1 MNYKKILY
9 NWIVHKKL
17 NISIESFPPEKPI
30 ASLSFSF
37 NIPYLR
43 IAANIFLYTHY
54 THIPNFH
61 YKLLH
66 SGGEKNSTQRK
77 QLPGISRALHP
88 SRHSVEVQPYSRY
101 ALKRSL
107 YPIPVLLEPVAV
119 TVHS

>member
-1 MNYKKILY
+1 MNYKKIL
-9 NWIVHKKL
+9 IIGLSIKKL
-17 NISIESFPPEKPI
+17 SISIESFPPEKAI

-43 IAANIFLYTHY
+43 IAANIFLY